1 MKRFDKKLNAQDIIN
16 AIPGGVAIYKVSD
29 IFETVYYSDGVPAL
43 SGYSRDEYD
52 LLIKQDAADLI
63 YQEDAAMVIRKIR
76 QVLEAGKSAS
86 FEFRKQ
92 HRDGHI
98 VWVNVHAR
106 KIGEDGGH
114 PLLQCVFH
122 NISAFKQAREELAHV
137 INSIPGGIAAY
148 DFNDMQNP
156 RRLFC
161 SDGVAKLFGCS
172 DAADLQHYAA
182 NPWSMVFKE
191 DYQRVYDAFQHMF
204 ISSDT
209 LDLSYRITRKDQVL
223 EWVHLNG
230 KAINGIFYA
239 VFTGMSDEAKLFQQI
254 SNEAAQGIYVIDKK
268 NHDLLYYNEN
278 VELFLTGKNNAW
290 GKKCYTALHDKQTPC
305 TFCPLSMIK
314 NIEKPQE
321 LTFANG
327 KSYEIRAKELE
338 WNGLPAYTLFIND
351 ITDKITS
358 SRKTEQLEQFYQTLV
373 QNLPGGIA
381 VIRFDMA
388 KKQMLPEYISEGF
401 AAMTGM
407 STVEAYALYKNDAT
421 AGVHPDDLDYI
432 IGRLNQHLKKHLD
445 TCESIYRLRKKDGS
459 YIWIKNNSSLILRP
473 NEIPLIYAVYSDITK
488 EIEAQNK
495 LRQKYNDLLLRQQN
509 YPLSNEILSG
519 YCDITANR
527 ILRIY
532 DKTGIDPLQ
541 KFGFER
547 QNFFKGLA
555 TLIESPEERQ
565 HFLNTF
571 LNAPLLEKFAQGI
584 NSQELECFIRMPHDN
599 SGHYLKCVINMIES
613 PDNGHT
619 IGVLSV
625 LDLTQF
631 KINDQI
637 SMHLAHAHYD
647 FIATCDFNSDSYQLF
662 FTNSKANLMPPEQGS
677 YSKNIVAFL
686 QTFTVPKDREFCM
699 EMFDP
704 ANMQRRLY
712 HENSY
717 SFHYSLKDEQGHI
730 YTKNMIVFLI
740 DQRLNKVGMARADIT
755 DYVRE
760 QRALLNTLAYTFEQ
774 LSIINLVTK
783 EFTMYTRKSVLQNLS
798 PYKCA
803 DFNRALHK
811 LSLPYTKLAADETA
825 AEKFSLP
832 VILSRLAE
840 KPQGYEFTLPYLAN
854 DGSEKNKQINVL
866 WGDEGHHTICLVR
879 CDVTDIISAEKN
891 SRSVLQNALDL
902 AQEANRAKTDFLSA
916 MSHDI
921 RTPMNAI
928 IGMTDLALDDLDNRQ
943 HLSEYLDII
952 KSSSSHLLTLIN
964 DILDMSRIEKGKLKL
979 ARTSFNLSVEIDRFC
994 SRYQLLMDK
1003 NSLNFLHN
1011 AELLHCNCIGDTAQ
1025 LQRIWD
1031 NLVSNACKFT
1041 PPGGTVTFS
1050 ACELPS
1056 DNERLGWYKFTI
1068 SDTGIGID
1076 SESLQHLFDPF
1087 FRSSDV
1093 ISKHIEGSGLGLAI
1107 VKNIVDYKG
1116 GTISVTS
1123 RQGEGTTFTVT
1134 LPLHFD
1140 TAAEHPVEKPTHT
1153 FGSAD
1158 FDFSGKSLLLA
1169 EDHPINQKVA
1179 ELILEK
1185 TGAAVTIVENGLQCT
1200 ELFTGSAKGSFDA
1213 ILMDIQMPVMNGY
1226 EAAQAIRSS
1235 THPQSATI
1243 PIIAMTANAFAEDI
1257 KNALSAGMNAHIA
1270 KPIDPQKLYQNAK
1283 TLLRIYVT
1291 VFLHF
1296 DYRLAQLQT
1305 SRVSQIKKTPEKSRI
1320 TSVTKAL
1327 RPGACSWIYSSLTAA
1342 AKPKNKIYPVAV
1354 R

>member
-321 LTFANG
+321 LTFSNG

-407 STVEAYALYKNDAT
+407 STDEAYALYKNDAT

-459 YIWIKNNSSLILRP
+459 YIWIKNNSSLILSP

-555 TLIESPEERQ
+555 TLIESPEERE

-677 YSKNIVAFL
+677 YSENIVAFL

-1213 ILMDIQMPVMNGY
+1213 ILMDIQMPIMNGY

-1270 KPIDPQKLYQNAK
+1270 KPIDPQKLYE
-1283 TLLRIYVT
+1283 TLAAY
-1291 VFLHF
+1291 
-1296 DYRLAQLQT
+1296 
-1305 SRVSQIKKTPEKSRI
+1305 IK
-1320 TSVTKAL
+1320 
-1327 RPGACSWIYSSLTAA
+1327 
-1342 AKPKNKIYPVAV
+1342 
-1354 R
+1354 

>member
-1 MKRFDKKLNAQDIIN
+1 MSSCLSGGGSAMKRFDKKLNAQDIIN

-305 TFCPLSMIK
+305 TFCPLSIIK

-407 STVEAYALYKNDAT
+407 SNDEAYALYKNDAT

-879 CDVTDIISAEKN
+879 CDVTDIIRAEKN

-1270 KPIDPQKLYQNAK
+1270 KPIDPQKLYE
-1283 TLLRIYVT
+1283 TLAAY
-1291 VFLHF
+1291 
-1296 DYRLAQLQT
+1296 
-1305 SRVSQIKKTPEKSRI
+1305 IK
-1320 TSVTKAL
+1320 
-1327 RPGACSWIYSSLTAA
+1327 
-1342 AKPKNKIYPVAV
+1342 
-1354 R
+1354 

>member
-407 STVEAYALYKNDAT
+407 STDEAYALYKNDAT

-459 YIWIKNNSSLILRP
+459 YIWIKNNSSLILSP

-495 LRQKYNDLLLRQQN
+495 LRQKYNDLLLRQKN

-532 DKTGIDPLQ
+532 NKTGIDPLQ

-1011 AELLHCNCIGDTAQ
+1011 TELLHCNCIGDTAQ

-1213 ILMDIQMPVMNGY
+1213 ILMDIQMPIMNGY

-1270 KPIDPQKLYQNAK
+1270 KPIDPQKLYE
-1283 TLLRIYVT
+1283 TLAAY
-1291 VFLHF
+1291 
-1296 DYRLAQLQT
+1296 
-1305 SRVSQIKKTPEKSRI
+1305 IK
-1320 TSVTKAL
+1320 
-1327 RPGACSWIYSSLTAA
+1327 
-1342 AKPKNKIYPVAV
+1342 
-1354 R
+1354 

>member
-1 MKRFDKKLNAQDIIN
+1 MSSCLSGGGSAMKRFDKKLNAQDIIN

-52 LLIKQDAADLI
+52 LLIKQDASDLI

-321 LTFANG
+321 LTFSNG

-407 STVEAYALYKNDAT
+407 STDEAYALYKNDAT

-459 YIWIKNNSSLILRP
+459 YIWIKNNSSLILSP

-1011 AELLHCNCIGDTAQ
+1011 TELLHCNCIGDTAQ

-1116 GTISVTS
+1116 GTISVAS
-1123 RQGEGTTFTVT
+1123 KPGEGTTFTVT

-1270 KPIDPQKLYQNAK
+1270 KPIDPQKLYE
-1283 TLLRIYVT
+1283 TLAAY
-1291 VFLHF
+1291 
-1296 DYRLAQLQT
+1296 
-1305 SRVSQIKKTPEKSRI
+1305 IK
-1320 TSVTKAL
+1320 
-1327 RPGACSWIYSSLTAA
+1327 
-1342 AKPKNKIYPVAV
+1342 
-1354 R
+1354 

>member
-114 PLLQCVFH
+114 PLMQCVFH

-407 STVEAYALYKNDAT
+407 STDEAYALYKNDAT

-459 YIWIKNNSSLILRP
+459 YIWIKNNSSLILSP

-1011 AELLHCNCIGDTAQ
+1011 TELLHCNCIGDTAQ

-1213 ILMDIQMPVMNGY
+1213 ILMDIQMPIMNGY

-1270 KPIDPQKLYQNAK
+1270 KPIDPQKLYE
-1283 TLLRIYVT
+1283 TLAAY
-1291 VFLHF
+1291 
-1296 DYRLAQLQT
+1296 
-1305 SRVSQIKKTPEKSRI
+1305 IK
-1320 TSVTKAL
+1320 
-1327 RPGACSWIYSSLTAA
+1327 
-1342 AKPKNKIYPVAV
+1342 
-1354 R
+1354 

>member
-1 MKRFDKKLNAQDIIN
+1 MSSCLSGGGSAMKRFDKKLNAQDIIN

-305 TFCPLSMIK
+305 TFCPLSIIK

-407 STVEAYALYKNDAT
+407 SNDEAYALYKNDAT

-459 YIWIKNNSSLILRP
+459 YIWIKNNSSLILSP

-879 CDVTDIISAEKN
+879 CDVIDIIRAEKN

-1270 KPIDPQKLYQNAK
+1270 KPIDPQKLYE
-1283 TLLRIYVT
+1283 TLAAY
-1291 VFLHF
+1291 
-1296 DYRLAQLQT
+1296 
-1305 SRVSQIKKTPEKSRI
+1305 IK
-1320 TSVTKAL
+1320 
-1327 RPGACSWIYSSLTAA
+1327 
-1342 AKPKNKIYPVAV
+1342 
-1354 R
+1354 

>member
-1 MKRFDKKLNAQDIIN
+1 MSSCLSGGGSAMKRFDKKLNAQDIIN

-407 STVEAYALYKNDAT
+407 STDEAYALYKNDAT

-459 YIWIKNNSSLILRP
+459 YIWIKNNSSLILSP

-1011 AELLHCNCIGDTAQ
+1011 TELLHCNCIGDTAQ

-1200 ELFTGSAKGSFDA
+1200 ELFTGSAKGRFDA
-1213 ILMDIQMPVMNGY
+1213 ILMDIQMPIMNGY

-1270 KPIDPQKLYQNAK
+1270 KPIDPQKLYE
-1283 TLLRIYVT
+1283 TLAAY
-1291 VFLHF
+1291 
-1296 DYRLAQLQT
+1296 
-1305 SRVSQIKKTPEKSRI
+1305 IK
-1320 TSVTKAL
+1320 
-1327 RPGACSWIYSSLTAA
+1327 
-1342 AKPKNKIYPVAV
+1342 
-1354 R
+1354 

>member
-29 IFETVYYSDGVPAL
+29 SFETVYYSDGVPAL

-254 SNEAAQGIYVIDKK
+254 SNEAAQGISVIDKK
-268 NHDLLYYNEN
+268 NHHLLYYNEN

-407 STVEAYALYKNDAT
+407 STDEAYALYKNDAT

-459 YIWIKNNSSLILRP
+459 YIWIKNNSSLILSP

-1011 AELLHCNCIGDTAQ
+1011 TELLHCNCIGDTAQ

-1213 ILMDIQMPVMNGY
+1213 ILMDIQMPIMNGY

-1270 KPIDPQKLYQNAK
+1270 KPIDPQKLYE
-1283 TLLRIYVT
+1283 TLAAY
-1291 VFLHF
+1291 
-1296 DYRLAQLQT
+1296 
-1305 SRVSQIKKTPEKSRI
+1305 IK
-1320 TSVTKAL
+1320 
-1327 RPGACSWIYSSLTAA
+1327 
-1342 AKPKNKIYPVAV
+1342 
-1354 R
+1354 

>member
-52 LLIKQDAADLI
+52 QLIKQDAADLI

-407 STVEAYALYKNDAT
+407 STDEAYALYKNDAT

-459 YIWIKNNSSLILRP
+459 YIWIKNNSSLILSP

-902 AQEANRAKTDFLSA
+902 AQEANCAKTDFLSA

-1140 TAAEHPVEKPTHT
+1140 TAAEHPVEKPPHT

-1270 KPIDPQKLYQNAK
+1270 KPIDPQKLYE
-1283 TLLRIYVT
+1283 TLAAY
-1291 VFLHF
+1291 
-1296 DYRLAQLQT
+1296 
-1305 SRVSQIKKTPEKSRI
+1305 IK
-1320 TSVTKAL
+1320 
-1327 RPGACSWIYSSLTAA
+1327 
-1342 AKPKNKIYPVAV
+1342 
-1354 R
+1354 

>member
-321 LTFANG
+321 LTFSNG

-407 STVEAYALYKNDAT
+407 STDEAYALYKNDAT
-421 AGVHPDDLDYI
+421 AGVHPNDLDYI

-459 YIWIKNNSSLILRP
+459 YIWIKNNSSLILSP

-488 EIEAQNK
+488 EIAAQNK

-1011 AELLHCNCIGDTAQ
+1011 TELLHCNCIGDTAQ

-1116 GTISVTS
+1116 GTISVAS
-1123 RQGEGTTFTVT
+1123 KPGEGTTFTVT

-1270 KPIDPQKLYQNAK
+1270 KPIDPQKLYE
-1283 TLLRIYVT
+1283 TLAAY
-1291 VFLHF
+1291 
-1296 DYRLAQLQT
+1296 
-1305 SRVSQIKKTPEKSRI
+1305 IK
-1320 TSVTKAL
+1320 
-1327 RPGACSWIYSSLTAA
+1327 
-1342 AKPKNKIYPVAV
+1342 
-1354 R
+1354 

>member
-321 LTFANG
+321 LTFSNG

-401 AAMTGM
+401 AAMTDM
-407 STVEAYALYKNDAT
+407 STDEAYALYKNDAT

-459 YIWIKNNSSLILRP
+459 YIWIKNNSSLILSP

-488 EIEAQNK
+488 EIAAQNK

-677 YSKNIVAFL
+677 YGKNIIAFL

-840 KPQGYEFTLPYLAN
+840 KPLGYEFTLPYLAN
-854 DGSEKNKQINVL
+854 DGSEKHKQINVL

-1140 TAAEHPVEKPTHT
+1140 TAAEHPVKKPTHT

-1270 KPIDPQKLYQNAK
+1270 KPIDPQKLYE
-1283 TLLRIYVT
+1283 TLAAY
-1291 VFLHF
+1291 
-1296 DYRLAQLQT
+1296 
-1305 SRVSQIKKTPEKSRI
+1305 IK
-1320 TSVTKAL
+1320 
-1327 RPGACSWIYSSLTAA
+1327 
-1342 AKPKNKIYPVAV
+1342 
-1354 R
+1354 

>member
-321 LTFANG
+321 LTFSNG

-358 SRKTEQLEQFYQTLV
+358 SHKTEQLEQFYQTLV

-407 STVEAYALYKNDAT
+407 STDEAYALYKNDAT

-459 YIWIKNNSSLILRP
+459 YIWIKNNSSLILSP

-1270 KPIDPQKLYQNAK
+1270 KPIDPQKLYE
-1283 TLLRIYVT
+1283 TLAAY
-1291 VFLHF
+1291 
-1296 DYRLAQLQT
+1296 
-1305 SRVSQIKKTPEKSRI
+1305 IK
-1320 TSVTKAL
+1320 
-1327 RPGACSWIYSSLTAA
+1327 
-1342 AKPKNKIYPVAV
+1342 
-1354 R
+1354 

>member
-52 LLIKQDAADLI
+52 QLIKQDAADLI

-407 STVEAYALYKNDAT
+407 STDEAYALYKNDAT

-459 YIWIKNNSSLILRP
+459 YIWIKNNSSLILSP

-619 IGVLSV
+619 IGVLP
-625 LDLTQF
+625 
-631 KINDQI
+631 
-637 SMHLAHAHYD
+637 
-647 FIATCDFNSDSYQLF
+647 C
-662 FTNSKANLMPPEQGS
+662 
-677 YSKNIVAFL
+677 
-686 QTFTVPKDREFCM
+686 
-699 EMFDP
+699 
-704 ANMQRRLY
+704 
-712 HENSY
+712 
-717 SFHYSLKDEQGHI
+717 
-730 YTKNMIVFLI
+730 
-740 DQRLNKVGMARADIT
+740 
-755 DYVRE
+755 
-760 QRALLNTLAYTFEQ
+760 
-774 LSIINLVTK
+774 SI
-783 EFTMYTRKSVLQNLS
+783 
-798 PYKCA
+798 
-803 DFNRALHK
+803 
-811 LSLPYTKLAADETA
+811 
-825 AEKFSLP
+825 
-832 VILSRLAE
+832 
-840 KPQGYEFTLPYLAN
+840 
-854 DGSEKNKQINVL
+854 
-866 WGDEGHHTICLVR
+866 
-879 CDVTDIISAEKN
+879 
-891 SRSVLQNALDL
+891 
-902 AQEANRAKTDFLSA
+902 
-916 MSHDI
+916 
-921 RTPMNAI
+921 
-928 IGMTDLALDDLDNRQ
+928 
-943 HLSEYLDII
+943 
-952 KSSSSHLLTLIN
+952 
-964 DILDMSRIEKGKLKL
+964 
-979 ARTSFNLSVEIDRFC
+979 
-994 SRYQLLMDK
+994 
-1003 NSLNFLHN
+1003 
-1011 AELLHCNCIGDTAQ
+1011 
-1025 LQRIWD
+1025 
-1031 NLVSNACKFT
+1031 
-1041 PPGGTVTFS
+1041 
-1050 ACELPS
+1050 
-1056 DNERLGWYKFTI
+1056 
-1068 SDTGIGID
+1068 
-1076 SESLQHLFDPF
+1076 
-1087 FRSSDV
+1087 
-1093 ISKHIEGSGLGLAI
+1093 
-1107 VKNIVDYKG
+1107 
-1116 GTISVTS
+1116 
-1123 RQGEGTTFTVT
+1123 
-1134 LPLHFD
+1134 
-1140 TAAEHPVEKPTHT
+1140 
-1153 FGSAD
+1153 
-1158 FDFSGKSLLLA
+1158 
-1169 EDHPINQKVA
+1169 
-1179 ELILEK
+1179 
-1185 TGAAVTIVENGLQCT
+1185 
-1200 ELFTGSAKGSFDA
+1200 
-1213 ILMDIQMPVMNGY
+1213 
-1226 EAAQAIRSS
+1226 
-1235 THPQSATI
+1235 
-1243 PIIAMTANAFAEDI
+1243 
-1257 KNALSAGMNAHIA
+1257 
-1270 KPIDPQKLYQNAK
+1270 
-1283 TLLRIYVT
+1283 
-1291 VFLHF
+1291 
-1296 DYRLAQLQT
+1296 
-1305 SRVSQIKKTPEKSRI
+1305 
-1320 TSVTKAL
+1320 
-1327 RPGACSWIYSSLTAA
+1327 
-1342 AKPKNKIYPVAV
+1342 
-1354 R
+1354 

>member
-407 STVEAYALYKNDAT
+407 STDEAYALYKNDAT
-421 AGVHPDDLDYI
+421 AGVHPDDLDCI

-459 YIWIKNNSSLILRP
+459 YIWIKNNSSLILSP

-1140 TAAEHPVEKPTHT
+1140 TEAEHPVEKPTHT

-1270 KPIDPQKLYQNAK
+1270 KPIDPQKLYE
-1283 TLLRIYVT
+1283 TLAAY
-1291 VFLHF
+1291 
-1296 DYRLAQLQT
+1296 
-1305 SRVSQIKKTPEKSRI
+1305 IK
-1320 TSVTKAL
+1320 
-1327 RPGACSWIYSSLTAA
+1327 
-1342 AKPKNKIYPVAV
+1342 
-1354 R
+1354 

>member
-407 STVEAYALYKNDAT
+407 STDEAYALYKNDAT

-459 YIWIKNNSSLILRP
+459 YIWIKNNSSLISSP

-1011 AELLHCNCIGDTAQ
+1011 TELLHCNCIGDTAQ

-1226 EAAQAIRSS
+1226 EAAQVIRSS

-1270 KPIDPQKLYQNAK
+1270 KPIDPQKLYE
-1283 TLLRIYVT
+1283 TLAAY
-1291 VFLHF
+1291 
-1296 DYRLAQLQT
+1296 
-1305 SRVSQIKKTPEKSRI
+1305 IK
-1320 TSVTKAL
+1320 
-1327 RPGACSWIYSSLTAA
+1327 
-1342 AKPKNKIYPVAV
+1342 
-1354 R
+1354 

>member
-677 YSKNIVAFL
+677 YSENIVAFL

-1270 KPIDPQKLYQNAK
+1270 KPIDPQKLYE
-1283 TLLRIYVT
+1283 TLAAY
-1291 VFLHF
+1291 
-1296 DYRLAQLQT
+1296 
-1305 SRVSQIKKTPEKSRI
+1305 IK
-1320 TSVTKAL
+1320 
-1327 RPGACSWIYSSLTAA
+1327 
-1342 AKPKNKIYPVAV
+1342 
-1354 R
+1354 

>member
-1 MKRFDKKLNAQDIIN
+1 MSSCLSGGGSAMKRFDKKLNAQDIIN

-407 STVEAYALYKNDAT
+407 STDEAYALYKNDAT

-459 YIWIKNNSSLILRP
+459 YIWIKNNSSLILSP

-584 NSQELECFIRMPHDN
+584 NSQELECFIRMSHDN

-1011 AELLHCNCIGDTAQ
+1011 TELLHCNCIGDTAQ

-1235 THPQSATI
+1235 IHPQSATI

-1270 KPIDPQKLYQNAK
+1270 KPIDPQKLYE
-1283 TLLRIYVT
+1283 TLAAY
-1291 VFLHF
+1291 
-1296 DYRLAQLQT
+1296 
-1305 SRVSQIKKTPEKSRI
+1305 IK
-1320 TSVTKAL
+1320 
-1327 RPGACSWIYSSLTAA
+1327 
-1342 AKPKNKIYPVAV
+1342 
-1354 R
+1354 

>member
-407 STVEAYALYKNDAT
+407 STDEAYALYKNDAT

-459 YIWIKNNSSLILRP
+459 YIWIKNNSSLILSP

-495 LRQKYNDLLLRQQN
+495 LRQKYNDLLLRQKN

-1011 AELLHCNCIGDTAQ
+1011 TELLHCNCIGDTAQ

-1200 ELFTGSAKGSFDA
+1200 ELFTGSAKGRFDA

-1270 KPIDPQKLYQNAK
+1270 KPIDPQKLYE
-1283 TLLRIYVT
+1283 TLAAY
-1291 VFLHF
+1291 
-1296 DYRLAQLQT
+1296 
-1305 SRVSQIKKTPEKSRI
+1305 IK
-1320 TSVTKAL
+1320 
-1327 RPGACSWIYSSLTAA
+1327 
-1342 AKPKNKIYPVAV
+1342 
-1354 R
+1354 

>member
-76 QVLEAGKSAS
+76 QVLESGKSAS

-407 STVEAYALYKNDAT
+407 STDEAYALYKNDAT

-459 YIWIKNNSSLILRP
+459 YIWIKNNSSLILSP

-1011 AELLHCNCIGDTAQ
+1011 TELLHCNCIGDTAQ

-1270 KPIDPQKLYQNAK
+1270 KPIDPQKLYE
-1283 TLLRIYVT
+1283 TLAAY
-1291 VFLHF
+1291 
-1296 DYRLAQLQT
+1296 
-1305 SRVSQIKKTPEKSRI
+1305 IK
-1320 TSVTKAL
+1320 
-1327 RPGACSWIYSSLTAA
+1327 
-1342 AKPKNKIYPVAV
+1342 
-1354 R
+1354 

>member
-76 QVLEAGKSAS
+76 QVLESGKSAS

-321 LTFANG
+321 LTFSNG

-407 STVEAYALYKNDAT
+407 STDEAYALYKNDAT

-459 YIWIKNNSSLILRP
+459 YIWIKNNSSLILSP

-488 EIEAQNK
+488 EIAAQNK

-1270 KPIDPQKLYQNAK
+1270 KPIDPQKLYE
-1283 TLLRIYVT
+1283 TLAAY
-1291 VFLHF
+1291 
-1296 DYRLAQLQT
+1296 
-1305 SRVSQIKKTPEKSRI
+1305 IK
-1320 TSVTKAL
+1320 
-1327 RPGACSWIYSSLTAA
+1327 
-1342 AKPKNKIYPVAV
+1342 
-1354 R
+1354 

>member
-321 LTFANG
+321 LTFSNG

-407 STVEAYALYKNDAT
+407 STDEAYALYKNDAT

-459 YIWIKNNSSLILRP
+459 YIWIKNNSSLILSP

-555 TLIESPEERQ
+555 TLIESPEERE

-677 YSKNIVAFL
+677 YSENIVAFL

-1056 DNERLGWYKFTI
+1056 DDERLGWYKFTI

-1270 KPIDPQKLYQNAK
+1270 KPIDPQKLYE
-1283 TLLRIYVT
+1283 TLAAY
-1291 VFLHF
+1291 
-1296 DYRLAQLQT
+1296 
-1305 SRVSQIKKTPEKSRI
+1305 IK
-1320 TSVTKAL
+1320 
-1327 RPGACSWIYSSLTAA
+1327 
-1342 AKPKNKIYPVAV
+1342 
-1354 R
+1354 

>member
-52 LLIKQDAADLI
+52 QLIKQDAADLI

-407 STVEAYALYKNDAT
+407 STDEAYALYKNDAT

-459 YIWIKNNSSLILRP
+459 YIWIKNNSSLILSP

-1011 AELLHCNCIGDTAQ
+1011 TELLHCNCIGDTAQ

-1270 KPIDPQKLYQNAK
+1270 KPIDPQKLYE
-1283 TLLRIYVT
+1283 TLAAY
-1291 VFLHF
+1291 
-1296 DYRLAQLQT
+1296 
-1305 SRVSQIKKTPEKSRI
+1305 IK
-1320 TSVTKAL
+1320 
-1327 RPGACSWIYSSLTAA
+1327 
-1342 AKPKNKIYPVAV
+1342 
-1354 R
+1354 

>member
-407 STVEAYALYKNDAT
+407 STDEAYALYKNDAT

-459 YIWIKNNSSLILRP
+459 YIWIKNNSSLILSP

-495 LRQKYNDLLLRQQN
+495 LRQKYNDLLLRQKN

-1011 AELLHCNCIGDTAQ
+1011 TELLHCNCIGDTAQ

-1093 ISKHIEGSGLGLAI
+1093 IRKHIEGSGLGLAI

-1213 ILMDIQMPVMNGY
+1213 ILMDIQMPIMNGY

-1270 KPIDPQKLYQNAK
+1270 KPIDPQKLYE
-1283 TLLRIYVT
+1283 TLAAY
-1291 VFLHF
+1291 
-1296 DYRLAQLQT
+1296 
-1305 SRVSQIKKTPEKSRI
+1305 IK
-1320 TSVTKAL
+1320 
-1327 RPGACSWIYSSLTAA
+1327 
-1342 AKPKNKIYPVAV
+1342 
-1354 R
+1354 

>member
-321 LTFANG
+321 LTFSNG

-407 STVEAYALYKNDAT
+407 STDEAYALYKNDAT

-459 YIWIKNNSSLILRP
+459 YIWIKNNSSLILSP

-495 LRQKYNDLLLRQQN
+495 LRQKYNDLLLRQKN

-555 TLIESPEERQ
+555 TLIESSEERQ

-1140 TAAEHPVEKPTHT
+1140 TEAEHPVEKPTHT

-1213 ILMDIQMPVMNGY
+1213 ILMDIQMPIMNGY

-1270 KPIDPQKLYQNAK
+1270 KPIDPQKLYE
-1283 TLLRIYVT
+1283 TLAAY
-1291 VFLHF
+1291 
-1296 DYRLAQLQT
+1296 
-1305 SRVSQIKKTPEKSRI
+1305 IK
-1320 TSVTKAL
+1320 
-1327 RPGACSWIYSSLTAA
+1327 
-1342 AKPKNKIYPVAV
+1342 
-1354 R
+1354 

>member
-407 STVEAYALYKNDAT
+407 STDEAYALYKNDAT

-979 ARTSFNLSVEIDRFC
+979 ARTSFNLSIEIDRFC

-1235 THPQSATI
+1235 THPQSVTI

-1270 KPIDPQKLYQNAK
+1270 KPIDPQKLYE
-1283 TLLRIYVT
+1283 TLAAY
-1291 VFLHF
+1291 
-1296 DYRLAQLQT
+1296 
-1305 SRVSQIKKTPEKSRI
+1305 IK
-1320 TSVTKAL
+1320 
-1327 RPGACSWIYSSLTAA
+1327 
-1342 AKPKNKIYPVAV
+1342 
-1354 R
+1354 

>member
-407 STVEAYALYKNDAT
+407 STDEAYALYKNDAT

-459 YIWIKNNSSLILRP
+459 YIWIKNNSSLILSP

-488 EIEAQNK
+488 EIAAQNK

-1011 AELLHCNCIGDTAQ
+1011 TELLHCNCIGDTAQ

-1116 GTISVTS
+1116 GTISVAS
-1123 RQGEGTTFTVT
+1123 KPGESTTFTVT

-1270 KPIDPQKLYQNAK
+1270 KPIDPQKLYE
-1283 TLLRIYVT
+1283 TLAAY
-1291 VFLHF
+1291 
-1296 DYRLAQLQT
+1296 
-1305 SRVSQIKKTPEKSRI
+1305 IK
-1320 TSVTKAL
+1320 
-1327 RPGACSWIYSSLTAA
+1327 
-1342 AKPKNKIYPVAV
+1342 
-1354 R
+1354 

>member
-407 STVEAYALYKNDAT
+407 STDEAYALYKNDAT

-459 YIWIKNNSSLILRP
+459 YIWIKNNSSLILSP

-755 DYVRE
+755 DYIRE

-1011 AELLHCNCIGDTAQ
+1011 TELLHCNCIGDTAQ

-1213 ILMDIQMPVMNGY
+1213 ILMDIQMPIMNGY

-1270 KPIDPQKLYQNAK
+1270 KPIDPQKLYE
-1283 TLLRIYVT
+1283 TLAAY
-1291 VFLHF
+1291 
-1296 DYRLAQLQT
+1296 
-1305 SRVSQIKKTPEKSRI
+1305 IK
-1320 TSVTKAL
+1320 
-1327 RPGACSWIYSSLTAA
+1327 
-1342 AKPKNKIYPVAV
+1342 
-1354 R
+1354 

>member
-407 STVEAYALYKNDAT
+407 STDEAYALYKNDAT

-459 YIWIKNNSSLILRP
+459 YIWIKNNSSLILSP

-584 NSQELECFIRMPHDN
+584 NSQELECFIRMSHDN

-1011 AELLHCNCIGDTAQ
+1011 TELLHCNCIGDTAQ

-1213 ILMDIQMPVMNGY
+1213 ILMDIQMPIMNGY

-1270 KPIDPQKLYQNAK
+1270 KPIDPQKLYE
-1283 TLLRIYVT
+1283 TLAAY
-1291 VFLHF
+1291 
-1296 DYRLAQLQT
+1296 
-1305 SRVSQIKKTPEKSRI
+1305 IK
-1320 TSVTKAL
+1320 
-1327 RPGACSWIYSSLTAA
+1327 
-1342 AKPKNKIYPVAV
+1342 
-1354 R
+1354 

>member
-407 STVEAYALYKNDAT
+407 STDEAYALYKNDAT

-459 YIWIKNNSSLILRP
+459 YIWIKNNSSLILSP

-584 NSQELECFIRMPHDN
+584 NSQELECFIRMSHDN

-662 FTNSKANLMPPEQGS
+662 FTNSK
-677 YSKNIVAFL
+677 
-686 QTFTVPKDREFCM
+686 
-699 EMFDP
+699 
-704 ANMQRRLY
+704 
-712 HENSY
+712 
-717 SFHYSLKDEQGHI
+717 
-730 YTKNMIVFLI
+730 
-740 DQRLNKVGMARADIT
+740 
-755 DYVRE
+755 
-760 QRALLNTLAYTFEQ
+760 
-774 LSIINLVTK
+774 
-783 EFTMYTRKSVLQNLS
+783 
-798 PYKCA
+798 
-803 DFNRALHK
+803 
-811 LSLPYTKLAADETA
+811 
-825 AEKFSLP
+825 
-832 VILSRLAE
+832 
-840 KPQGYEFTLPYLAN
+840 
-854 DGSEKNKQINVL
+854 
-866 WGDEGHHTICLVR
+866 
-879 CDVTDIISAEKN
+879 
-891 SRSVLQNALDL
+891 
-902 AQEANRAKTDFLSA
+902 
-916 MSHDI
+916 
-921 RTPMNAI
+921 
-928 IGMTDLALDDLDNRQ
+928 
-943 HLSEYLDII
+943 
-952 KSSSSHLLTLIN
+952 
-964 DILDMSRIEKGKLKL
+964 RI
-979 ARTSFNLSVEIDRFC
+979 
-994 SRYQLLMDK
+994 
-1003 NSLNFLHN
+1003 
-1011 AELLHCNCIGDTAQ
+1011 
-1025 LQRIWD
+1025 
-1031 NLVSNACKFT
+1031 
-1041 PPGGTVTFS
+1041 
-1050 ACELPS
+1050 
-1056 DNERLGWYKFTI
+1056 
-1068 SDTGIGID
+1068 
-1076 SESLQHLFDPF
+1076 
-1087 FRSSDV
+1087 
-1093 ISKHIEGSGLGLAI
+1093 
-1107 VKNIVDYKG
+1107 
-1116 GTISVTS
+1116 
-1123 RQGEGTTFTVT
+1123 
-1134 LPLHFD
+1134 
-1140 TAAEHPVEKPTHT
+1140 
-1153 FGSAD
+1153 
-1158 FDFSGKSLLLA
+1158 
-1169 EDHPINQKVA
+1169 
-1179 ELILEK
+1179 
-1185 TGAAVTIVENGLQCT
+1185 
-1200 ELFTGSAKGSFDA
+1200 
-1213 ILMDIQMPVMNGY
+1213 
-1226 EAAQAIRSS
+1226 
-1235 THPQSATI
+1235 
-1243 PIIAMTANAFAEDI
+1243 
-1257 KNALSAGMNAHIA
+1257 
-1270 KPIDPQKLYQNAK
+1270 
-1283 TLLRIYVT
+1283 
-1291 VFLHF
+1291 
-1296 DYRLAQLQT
+1296 
-1305 SRVSQIKKTPEKSRI
+1305 
-1320 TSVTKAL
+1320 
-1327 RPGACSWIYSSLTAA
+1327 
-1342 AKPKNKIYPVAV
+1342 
-1354 R
+1354 

>member
-321 LTFANG
+321 LTFSNG

-407 STVEAYALYKNDAT
+407 STDEAYALYKNDAT

-459 YIWIKNNSSLILRP
+459 YIWIKNNSSLILSP

-677 YSKNIVAFL
+677 YSENIVAFL

-1011 AELLHCNCIGDTAQ
+1011 TELLHCNCIGDTAQ

-1270 KPIDPQKLYQNAK
+1270 KPIDPQKLYE
-1283 TLLRIYVT
+1283 TLAAY
-1291 VFLHF
+1291 
-1296 DYRLAQLQT
+1296 
-1305 SRVSQIKKTPEKSRI
+1305 IK
-1320 TSVTKAL
+1320 
-1327 RPGACSWIYSSLTAA
+1327 
-1342 AKPKNKIYPVAV
+1342 
-1354 R
+1354 

>member
-321 LTFANG
+321 LTFSNG

-407 STVEAYALYKNDAT
+407 STDEAYALYKNDAT

-459 YIWIKNNSSLILRP
+459 YIWIKNNSSLILSP

-555 TLIESPEERQ
+555 TLIESPEERE

-677 YSKNIVAFL
+677 YSENIVAFL

-1025 LQRIWD
+1025 LQRILD

-1270 KPIDPQKLYQNAK
+1270 KPIDPQKLYE
-1283 TLLRIYVT
+1283 TLAAY
-1291 VFLHF
+1291 
-1296 DYRLAQLQT
+1296 
-1305 SRVSQIKKTPEKSRI
+1305 IK
-1320 TSVTKAL
+1320 
-1327 RPGACSWIYSSLTAA
+1327 
-1342 AKPKNKIYPVAV
+1342 
-1354 R
+1354 

>member
-1 MKRFDKKLNAQDIIN
+1 MKRFDKKLNTQDIIN

-321 LTFANG
+321 LTFSNG

-407 STVEAYALYKNDAT
+407 STDEAYALYKNDAT

-459 YIWIKNNSSLILRP
+459 YIWIKNNSSLILSP

-488 EIEAQNK
+488 EIAAQNK

-1011 AELLHCNCIGDTAQ
+1011 TELLHCNCIGDTAQ

-1116 GTISVTS
+1116 GTISVAS
-1123 RQGEGTTFTVT
+1123 KPGEGTTFTVT

-1270 KPIDPQKLYQNAK
+1270 KPIDPQKLYE
-1283 TLLRIYVT
+1283 TLAAY
-1291 VFLHF
+1291 
-1296 DYRLAQLQT
+1296 
-1305 SRVSQIKKTPEKSRI
+1305 IK
-1320 TSVTKAL
+1320 
-1327 RPGACSWIYSSLTAA
+1327 
-1342 AKPKNKIYPVAV
+1342 
-1354 R
+1354 

>member
-321 LTFANG
+321 LTFSNG

-407 STVEAYALYKNDAT
+407 STDEAYALYKNDAT

-459 YIWIKNNSSLILRP
+459 YIWIKNNSSLILSP

-488 EIEAQNK
+488 EIAAQNK

-584 NSQELECFIRMPHDN
+584 NSQELECFIRMSHDN

-1235 THPQSATI
+1235 IHPQSATI

-1270 KPIDPQKLYQNAK
+1270 KPIDPQKLYE
-1283 TLLRIYVT
+1283 TLAAY
-1291 VFLHF
+1291 
-1296 DYRLAQLQT
+1296 
-1305 SRVSQIKKTPEKSRI
+1305 IK
-1320 TSVTKAL
+1320 
-1327 RPGACSWIYSSLTAA
+1327 
-1342 AKPKNKIYPVAV
+1342 
-1354 R
+1354 

>member
-321 LTFANG
+321 LTFSNG

-407 STVEAYALYKNDAT
+407 STDEAYALYKNDAT

-459 YIWIKNNSSLILRP
+459 YIWIKNNSSLILSP

-555 TLIESPEERQ
+555 TLIESPEERE

-677 YSKNIVAFL
+677 YSENIVAFL

-994 SRYQLLMDK
+994 SRYQQLMDK

-1270 KPIDPQKLYQNAK
+1270 KPIDPQKLYE
-1283 TLLRIYVT
+1283 TLAAY
-1291 VFLHF
+1291 
-1296 DYRLAQLQT
+1296 
-1305 SRVSQIKKTPEKSRI
+1305 IK
-1320 TSVTKAL
+1320 
-1327 RPGACSWIYSSLTAA
+1327 
-1342 AKPKNKIYPVAV
+1342 
-1354 R
+1354 

>member
-1 MKRFDKKLNAQDIIN
+1 MSSCLSGGGSAMKRFDKKLNAQDIIN

-52 LLIKQDAADLI
+52 LLIKQDASDLI

-407 STVEAYALYKNDAT
+407 STDEAYALYKNDAT

-459 YIWIKNNSSLILRP
+459 YIWIKNNSSLILSP

-488 EIEAQNK
+488 EIAAQNK

-1116 GTISVTS
+1116 GTISVAS
-1123 RQGEGTTFTVT
+1123 KPGEGTTFTVT

-1270 KPIDPQKLYQNAK
+1270 KPIDPQKLYE
-1283 TLLRIYVT
+1283 TLAAY
-1291 VFLHF
+1291 
-1296 DYRLAQLQT
+1296 
-1305 SRVSQIKKTPEKSRI
+1305 IK
-1320 TSVTKAL
+1320 
-1327 RPGACSWIYSSLTAA
+1327 
-1342 AKPKNKIYPVAV
+1342 
-1354 R
+1354 

>member
-321 LTFANG
+321 LTFSNG

-407 STVEAYALYKNDAT
+407 STDEAYALYKNDAT

-459 YIWIKNNSSLILRP
+459 YIWIKNNSSLILSP

-495 LRQKYNDLLLRQQN
+495 LRQKYNDLLLRQKN

-555 TLIESPEERQ
+555 TLIESPEERE

-677 YSKNIVAFL
+677 YSENIVAFL

-1011 AELLHCNCIGDTAQ
+1011 TELLHCNCIGDTAQ

-1270 KPIDPQKLYQNAK
+1270 KPIDPQKLYE
-1283 TLLRIYVT
+1283 TLAAY
-1291 VFLHF
+1291 
-1296 DYRLAQLQT
+1296 
-1305 SRVSQIKKTPEKSRI
+1305 IK
-1320 TSVTKAL
+1320 
-1327 RPGACSWIYSSLTAA
+1327 
-1342 AKPKNKIYPVAV
+1342 
-1354 R
+1354 

>member
-305 TFCPLSMIK
+305 TFCPLSIIK

-407 STVEAYALYKNDAT
+407 SNDEAYALYKNDAT

-459 YIWIKNNSSLILRP
+459 YIWIKNNSSLILSP

-879 CDVTDIISAEKN
+879 CDVTDIIRAEKN

-1226 EAAQAIRSS
+1226 ETAQAIRSS

-1270 KPIDPQKLYQNAK
+1270 KPIDPQKLYE
-1283 TLLRIYVT
+1283 TLAAY
-1291 VFLHF
+1291 
-1296 DYRLAQLQT
+1296 
-1305 SRVSQIKKTPEKSRI
+1305 IK
-1320 TSVTKAL
+1320 
-1327 RPGACSWIYSSLTAA
+1327 
-1342 AKPKNKIYPVAV
+1342 
-1354 R
+1354 